1 MKMENITVEDCDY
14 HQDLGAYGWCNL
26 SENPCY
32 VGMIDG
38 NECDE
43 LNELRKEMEEE
54 NA

>member
-1 MKMENITVEDCDY
+1 MKTDISVTDCDY
-14 HQDLGAYGWCNL
+14 HSELGANGWCAL

-43 LNELRKEMEEE
+43 FNELKAEWENEE
-54 NA
+54 